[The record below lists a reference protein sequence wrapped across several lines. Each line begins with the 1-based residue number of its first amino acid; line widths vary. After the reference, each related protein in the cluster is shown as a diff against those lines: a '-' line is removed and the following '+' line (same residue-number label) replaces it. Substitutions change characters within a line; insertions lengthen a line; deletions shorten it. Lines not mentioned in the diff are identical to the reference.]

1 MKQEEGPH
9 YWVVVR
15 VWRGFPVEA
24 KVFRKKINADRQER
38 IWRRTINPDYDE
50 TGVLPLLIERNFYE

>member
-1 MKQEEGPH
+1 MKQEEGPR
-9 YWVVVR
+9 YWVAIR

-24 KVFRKKINADRQER
+24 KAFRKKIHANKQER

-50 TGVLPLLIERNFYE
+50 TEVLPLSLEKDSYE

>member
-1 MKQEEGPH
+1 MEQEKSPC
-9 YWVVVR
+9 YWVAIR

-24 KVFRKKINADRQER
+24 KAFRKKINANRQER

-50 TGVLPLLIERNFYE
+50 TEVLPLSIERNFSE

>member
-1 MKQEEGPH
+1 MKQEEGPRH
-9 YWVVVR
+9 WVAVR

-24 KVFRKKINADRQER
+24 KAFEKKIYANRQER

-50 TGVLPLLIERNFYE
+50 TGVLPLLIERNFSE

>member
-1 MKQEEGPH
+1 MKREESPR
-9 YWVVVR
+9 YWVAVR
-15 VWRGFPVEA
+15 AWRGFPVEA